1 MNGQEPQQERTRL
14 PVLLVEPD
22 AEERERLRDSLL
34 RVQRFAIEV
43 EAVESVQ
50 VGRERL
56 EFGGYAAVLLGADG
70 ADALQ
75 TLEELGSIERG
86 VPTVVVSEAALSSV
100 AAAVLAAGADDLV
113 LRRSTTPE
121 VLRRVLSYA
130 VERKRARMQLQE
142 SEDRYRSF
150 FEADLTANFVST
162 PGGEIQAFNPA
173 FARMFGVHEQVGPRP
188 MTTVLGARVWAGMV
202 EDLASRETDRLATEL
217 EITSERGTVYAS
229 ASIIGRFDESDRL
242 IQVQGA
248 IRDITEQRNL
258 EMQLR
263 QAQKMDALGRL
274 AGGLAH
280 DLNNLLTVIVGNN
293 EMAIDEVP
301 RSAKGHLNEIK
312 RAANRGAAL
321 VDKLLAFTRQQPT
334 EVVKL
339 DLNTIISEMTS
350 LARPLVGERVEIDVS
365 LDPRLKSVR
374 IDKGQLEQ
382 VVLNLLVNARG
393 AMAGGGTITVQTRPG
408 RRNTVILRVSDEGH
422 GMDSATK
429 ARVFDPFFTTKDVG
443 EGTGLGLSVV
453 YGIVEQYQG
462 HIFVKSEPGEGATFE
477 IVLPAASGRDA
488 PMSPSE
494 GPSEII
500 DARGDET
507 VLLVEDELGLRTLL
521 ESALAARGFKVMAAL
536 DAHQALRLLRIHG
549 DVDLLLTDVVMPRMS
564 GPELAER
571 VLQASPET
579 RIVFM
584 SGYPDPKL
592 EGNPLDLSSH
602 TLIRKPFSP
611 NEMASVIRRTLD
623 EPMEAASAVT
633 S

>member
-1 MNGQEPQQERTRL
+1 MKNHKSSEEEPRL
-14 PVLLVEPD
+14 SVLLVEPD
-22 AEERERLRDSLL
+22 ARERERLGAKLL
-34 RVQRFAIEV
+34 EVQRFEIR
-43 EAVESVQ
+43 VESVAD
-50 VGRERL
+50 VDAGRERL
-56 EFGGYAAVLLGADG
+56 DAGDYCAVLLGADG
-70 ADALQ
+70 DQAVE
-75 TLEELGSIERG
+75 TLERLGSIERG
-86 VPTVVVSEAALSSV
+86 VPTVVVSETALSSV
-100 AAAVLAAGADDLV
+100 ASAVLAAGADDLV
-113 LRRSTTPE
+113 LRRSTTPD

-130 VERKRARMQLQE
+130 VERKRARVELQE

-162 PGGEIQAFNPA
+162 PGGEIEAFNPT
-173 FARMFGVHEQVGPRP
+173 FARMFGDEAGPDPRP
-188 MTTVLGARVWAGMV
+188 MTTLLGSRVWSSMV

-229 ASIIGRFDESDRL
+229 ASIIGRFDDRERL

-301 RSAKGHLNEIK
+301 RSAKAHLNEIK

-350 LARPLVGERVEIDVS
+350 LARPLVGERIDIDVS
-365 LDPRLKSVR
+365 LDPRLESVR

-382 VVLNLLVNARG
+382 VVLNLLVNARD
-393 AMAGGGTITVQTRPG
+393 AMPEGGTITVQTRPG
-408 RRNTVILRVSDEGH
+408 LRDTVILRVADDGH

-462 HIFVKSEPGEGATFE
+462 HISVESEPGEGATFE
-477 IVLPAASGRDA
+477 IVLPVASGADA
-488 PMSPSE
+488 PTATEAPVE
-494 GPSEII
+494 AA
-500 DARGDET
+500 DAHGDET

-521 ESALAARGFKVMAAL
+521 ESALASRGFKVMAAL

-571 VLQASPET
+571 VLRSSPQT
-579 RIVFM
+579 RVVFM

-592 EGNPLDLSSH
+592 EGNPMDLRSH

-623 EPMEAASAVT
+623 EPLEISAVT
-633 S
+633 T